1 MIDNQDKNINT
12 YQKTKM
18 DWDNYTKEQKLDA
31 EFEKNRKDG
40 YIQKKQFMDKVAD
53 KEYEHQK

>member
-40 YIQKKQFMDKVAD
+40 YI
-53 KEYEHQK
+53 